1 MVTVVENSEKTPKG
15 LPASLAGFEDQ
26 ASFSFILNEENL
38 GEAQS
43 TWRRDGSFEGHS
55 IFSLAGQTVQTTV
68 TIVPDYD
75 GRWIEFVNRSQLGV
89 RTSVREGIS
98 VTSAFKSDSR
108 EQTTIYETPLG
119 AVLFDNDAPALISQA
134 LRLYD
139 HDKGGAQKFPAL
151 IGGEPPVELTLDVK
165 EKTGRNFDGRDIA
178 LTRYLYGIPGFD
190 LYAWADETGKIYLV
204 EIPAQKA
211 AFVRDGFESL
221 LKAKD
226 EDPLLSAPAY
236 EVLVDRSVG
245 IPMRDGVELSTDI
258 YRPAGLESAP
268 VILMRIPYKK
278 EGWTEPYAKFYA
290 RRGYVFAAQDCRGCF
305 SSSGVWEPFVN
316 EGKDGYDAIEWLARQ
331 PYSNGKVGMIGASYA
346 GWAQWWA
353 AVQHPPHLVA
363 MIPNV
368 SPPDP
373 FYNAPYEYG
382 VFALLAMIWWA
393 EVVESQAG
401 ADISCAVLLKTFEKK
416 YTKLLRALPVIEL
429 DKAALGKEIPYWRKW
444 IEHPTNDSY
453 WEPVNFLDKLGDVN
467 LPVFHQSG
475 WFDDDGIGA
484 KLNYLKMASHGHSY
498 QKLTLGPWGHTDT
511 ATRAIGDRDFGEN
524 AIIDLQRDYL
534 RWFDRWLKGIDNGI
548 EREPLVSVFVM
559 GANKWLRGATYPLE
573 TTQYQKLFLTS
584 GGHANTSHGD
594 GKLSFDPP
602 AADTPPDRYTYD
614 PGDPTPDFRFYEE
627 SEEDEKKT
635 RSADERKKEAEEY
648 QRKIAEQR
656 DDILVYETDP
666 LTQPLTFAGPISAVI
681 YASSSALDT
690 DWFVTLSEI
699 GQDEKIFRLAQGKIR
714 ARFRR
719 SMKAPELLEP
729 NRIYQYAIDLWH
741 TGISIPTGAR
751 LRVEIASASFPRFS
765 RNLNTGGHNET
776 ETNYVAAQQ
785 AIYHDL
791 QRQSY
796 ILLPII
802 PEE

>member
-26 ASFSFILNEENL
+26 ASFSIILNEESL
-38 GEAQS
+38 GAAQS
-43 TWRRDGSFEGHS
+43 TWGPDGSFEGHS
-55 IFSLAGQTVQTTV
+55 VISLAGQTVQTTV
-68 TIVPDYD
+68 TIVPDND
-75 GRWIEFVNRSQLGV
+75 GRWIEIVNRSPLGV

-108 EQTTIYETPLG
+108 EQITTYETPVG

-151 IGGEPPVELTLDVK
+151 IGDEPPVELTLEVK
-165 EKTGRNFDGRDIA
+165 EKTGRNVDGRDIA
-178 LTRYLYGIPGFD
+178 LTRYLYGIPGLD
-190 LYAWADETGKIYLV
+190 IYVWADETGKIYLV
-204 EIPAQKA
+204 EIPAQYA

-221 LKAKD
+221 LKAED

-236 EVLVDRSVG
+236 EVVVDRGVG

-268 VILMRIPYKK
+268 VILMRMPYKK
-278 EGWTEPYAKFYA
+278 EVIELQAKFYA

-316 EGKDGYDAIEWLARQ
+316 EGKDGYDTVEWLARQ

-346 GWAQWWA
+346 GAAQWWA
-353 AVQHPPHLVA
+353 AVQRPPHLVA

-382 VFALLAMIWWA
+382 VFFLLVAIWWA

-401 ADISCAVLLKTFEKK
+401 ADISGAALYRTWEKK

-429 DKAALGKEIPYWRKW
+429 DKAVLGKENPYWRKW

-453 WEPVNFLDKLGDVN
+453 WEPANFLDKLGDVN

-511 ATRAIGDRDFGEN
+511 ATRTIGDRDFGEN

-534 RWFDRWLKGIDNGI
+534 RWFDRWLKGIDNSI
-548 EREPLVSVFVM
+548 EREPLVNVFVM

-584 GGHANTSHGD
+584 GGRANTSHGD

-602 AADTPPDRYTYD
+602 AADTPPDRYIYD
-614 PGDPTPDFRFYEE
+614 PGDPTPDPRVYEE
-627 SEEDEKKT
+627 SEEDEGKA

-648 QRKIAEQR
+648 HRKIAEQR
-656 DDILVYETDP
+656 DDILVYETDA

-681 YASSSALDT
+681 YASSSAQDT
-690 DWFVTLSEI
+690 DWFITLSEI

-719 SMKAPELLEP
+719 SMKTPELLEQ
-729 NRIYQYAIDLWH
+729 NRIYQYDIDLWH

-776 ETNYVAAQQ
+776 ETNYVTAQQ

-791 QRQSY
+791 QRPSY